1 MLRVVVLAALAACAR
16 AHGKHPSVPPTPA
29 PSVTPAPTAIDYADA
44 LGLLGAFIAAASAGA
59 VGFAVHRAGKPPNA
73 AAAASVAAMLL
84 VYAVFALAAG
94 NAGGLFVYGLLG
106 ASCAA
111 SSGLCWAPRGLT
123 LAWQLRIVA
132 GSAGCVA
139 GLKLLLL
146 FLTPTACVC
155 SRARSRIYE
164 AEAAPL
170 SPLRYVFT
178 HLLETLCWAGAC
190 AASARVMRR
199 HMDDEGATVEGGE
212 PVSDPFERPAT
223 LRSMAMGSSGAGM
236 AMSSMPS
243 VSSGRQGYDQIGM
256 IEMH

>member
-146 FLTPTACVC
+146 FLAPTA
-155 SRARSRIYE
+155 
-164 AEAAPL
+164 
-170 SPLRYVFT
+170 YVFT